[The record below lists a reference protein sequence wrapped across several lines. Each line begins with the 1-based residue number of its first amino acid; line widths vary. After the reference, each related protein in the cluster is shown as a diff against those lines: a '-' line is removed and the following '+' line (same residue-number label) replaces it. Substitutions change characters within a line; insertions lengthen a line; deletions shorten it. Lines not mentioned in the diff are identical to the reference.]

1 MFSFFKRK
9 KKKELVSV
17 IEPTVAPHMKP
28 LTEKEA
34 NKFRSDVKSKGIVHP
49 ASRENYSRSSYSST
63 DSSDDLINT
72 IVAVG
77 IANSITDSSNS
88 YSSDYSSSS
97 YDSSS
102 SSCDSGSSS
111 CDSGSW

>member
-49 ASRENYSRSSYSST
+49 ASRENYSSPSYNDST
-63 DSSDDLINT
+63 TDILTS
-72 IVAVG
+72 VA
-77 IANSITDSSNS
+77 ISNML
-88 YSSDYSSSS
+88 SSSS
-97 YDSSS
+97 YDSGSSYDSSCSSDSS
-102 SSCDSGSSS
+102 SSCDSGS
-111 CDSGSW
+111 W